1 MIKNFESFVNE
12 GFLDSIA
19 AGIDAGIGAFK
30 ANRSAEKAA
39 DEDLKHILNGE
50 SEVASDKT
58 KMHVLIK
65 QLVERSAWLADGF
78 SWDDITTENGSVTS
92 VSTQLSRIERIE
104 LILSEMKTIL
114 KENFEVE

>member
-39 DEDLKHILNGE
+39 DEDLKHILNGK

-65 QLVERSAWLADGF
+65 QLVERSAWFADGF
-78 SWDDITTENGSVTS
+78 SWDDITNGDAGMHAVG
-92 VSTQLSRIERIE
+92 LHLRRIERLE
-104 LILSEMKTIL
+104 GILSEMKTIL
-114 KENFEVE
+114 TDNFEVE